1 MVWRLAIPVLLALVL
16 VLLVLLVLLLQQH
29 LIHHVDYPSV
39 VLFLVHLMLS

>member
-16 VLLVLLVLLLQQH
+16 VLLVLLLQQH
-29 LIHHVDYPSV
+29 LIHHVEYPSV